1 MAPKSAPDPSE
12 KKTGPGDQTPE
23 AEKKKDD
30 TTPTPVVD
38 KEVTPSEDDKKK
50 KDTSSTAKKG
60 STSRTGTSRSGH
72 TQLTELTELSPGR
85 EAAIGSMSAGKR
97 KDAVGRGRH
106 LRGSANKM
114 LKKKKHQAIMN
125 SKLKNLRKLQAKK
138 MKGNPRSFHHN
149 IMRIL
154 RSVNDSPSSDEAM
167 QPKRVNSLSMMIF
180 DSFAND
186 LCDKISA
193 AAVELIK
200 NTNKRQLGSGE
211 VKAAM
216 KLVLP
221 NDMATCCEEAVQ
233 VSLASY
239 RESTKKFQAKIA
251 KAKGHKKA
259 AGGLKD

>member
-1 MAPKSAPDPSE
+1 MAPKAAEQKVS
-12 KKTGPGDQTPE
+12 GDQTPE
-23 AEKKKDD
+23 GEKKKDD

-72 TQLTELTELSPGR
+72 TQLTELTELSPNR
-85 EAAIGSMSAGKR
+85 DAAIGMSAGKR
-97 KDAVGRGRH
+97 KDAASRGRH
-106 LRGSANKM
+106 FSRAMGAHKM
-114 LKKKKHQAIMN
+114 LKKKRHMAIMN
-125 SKLKNLRKLQAKK
+125 AKLKHLRKAQAKK
-138 MKGNPRSFHHN
+138 QKHPRSFQHN

-154 RSVNDSPSSDEAM
+154 RSVNDSPSDLAG
-167 QPKRVNSLSMMIF
+167 QPKRVNQLSMMIF

-186 LCDKISA
+186 LCDKICA
-193 AAVELIK
+193 AAVELVK
-200 NTNKRQLGSGE
+200 NTNKRQLGSTE

-221 NDMATCCEEAVQ
+221 TDMASCCEEAVN

-251 KAKGHKKA
+251 KAKGNKKA
-259 AGGLKD
+259 ASTQKD